1 MQVTFQNKTGISV
14 QAQIFMA
21 YTLISTCVAA
31 ANETCTLIISESIKY
46 DIYLRDA
53 ATGRMVARKQ
63 GSDAELITL
72 QTEQGRYVI
81 HS

>member
-1 MQVTFQNKTGISV
+1 MQVTFQNKTSISV

-31 ANETCTLIISESIKY
+31 ANESCTLLTHSVKY

-63 GSDAELITL
+63 DSEAELVTL
-72 QTEQGRYVI
+72 QTGQGRYVI
-81 HS
+81 H